1 MNLRRLILMINSML
15 IELEGSKSIRLQEND
30 RVDIISKL
38 LEKYHKKILDLNIEK
53 RKILQADKRKRDIE
67 RERQRK
73 KREREQK
80 HREQELRHKM
90 DK

>member
-1 MNLRRLILMINSML
+1 MNLKSLILMINSML

-53 RKILQADKRKRDIE
+53 RQILQADKRKRDIE

-73 KREREQK
+73 QREREQK

-90 DK
+90 AK